1 MTFEIKNLFDYILNN
16 QEDNYVLATVVLLD
30 GSSYRK
36 PGVRM
41 IISSSNKTYGNISGG
56 CVEKDI
62 IIKSKKVFLFRA
74 ARTPEKTPINKAIK
88 IA

>member
-16 QEDNYVLATVVLLD
+16 QGDNYVLATVVLLD

-36 PGVRM
+36 PGVKM

-62 IIKSKKVFLFRA
+62 IIKSK
-74 ARTPEKTPINKAIK
+74 
-88 IA
+88 